1 MTTAQVPHHAS
12 GSSGHGASSA
22 PQPAAV
28 APTASAVPPAGSIGL
43 ADIIGEQALLLG
55 AGSTVLHQLAD
66 RGTGLGVAEHSTT
79 LQRPADRLRTTL
91 LYVYM
96 MIHGTDEE
104 RKQIVRMVN
113 KAHAHVRSEGRY
125 SAYDPELQL
134 WVAATLA
141 HNGLFI
147 WEKIHGRLDDAS
159 RERIYR
165 DSQIFGNALQVKPE
179 QWPATITD
187 FEEYWERKLD
197 QIAATPP
204 EPTTQVYVQRLLA
217 VDARPH
223 GLRSLGWLQSLM
235 ARGNVDPRIREV
247 LGLTWTPG
255 DQWRY
260 DLFWKLFAPLC
271 RLTPRFLRHLLARGI
286 IRDTRRRLHQ
296 GRRVI

>member
-1 MTTAQVPHHAS
+1 MTMTSLHRTAPPS
-12 GSSGHGASSA
+12 GSC
-22 PQPAAV
+22 
-28 APTASAVPPAGSIGL
+28 ASAAL

-55 AGSTVLHQLAD
+55 AGSTVLYQLAD

-79 LQRPADRLRTTL
+79 LMRPADRLRTTL

-113 KAHAHVRSEGRY
+113 KAHAGVRSEGRY

-141 HNGLFI
+141 QNGMFI
-147 WEKIHGRLDDAS
+147 WERINGRLDDAS

-179 QWPATITD
+179 QWPATMAE
-187 FEEYWERKLD
+187 FEAYWERQLD
-197 QIAATPP
+197 SFVAAGP
-204 EPTTQVYVQRLLA
+204 EPSVQVYVQKLLA
-217 VDARPH
+217 PEMRPA
-223 GLRSLGWLQSLM
+223 GLRGLGRVQDLM
-235 ARGNVDPRIREV
+235 SRGNVDPRIREV
-247 LGLTWTPG
+247 LGLTWTPA
-255 DQWRY
+255 DQRRY
-260 DLFWKLFAPLC
+260 DLFWKVFPSLY
-271 RLTPRFLRHLLARGI
+271 RLTPRFLRHAAARAI
-286 IRDTRRRLHQ
+286 IRDTRRRMRK